1 MDNKA
6 FNVNGESRL
15 QFNLTLKLLLTDQ
28 YEEDIEKFDITTS
41 WGRIGTRVSGYKF
54 SYEKGLILYWYID
67 DKLKEKGVKPI
78 EELVDDSPISKSQ
91 HKLLR
96 KYKLALLD
104 KEIKR
109 RVGVPFELLEHVLWN
124 WFRNFDEYDK
134 LSLGD
139 WDYNCDH
146 DGSNHKGFRIYNE
159 DWGRVDDDS
168 YSIAA
173 IKPIYIWYGK

>member
-1 MDNKA
+1 MDNKV

-28 YEEDIEKFDITTS
+28 YDYDVEKFDTTTS
-41 WGRIGTRVSGYKF
+41 FGRIGTRVSGYKF
-54 SYEKGLILYWYID
+54 TYKKGLILYWLMD
-67 DKLKEKGVKPI
+67 DKLKQKGVKPI
-78 EELVDDSPISKSQ
+78 EELVDNCPISKTH

-96 KYKLALLD
+96 KFKLALLD
-104 KEIKR
+104 KDISK
-109 RVGVPFELLEHVLWN
+109 RVGIPFELLEHALWN
-124 WFRNFDEYDK
+124 WLRNFNEYDK
-134 LSLGD
+134 LSLGN

-159 DWGRVDDDS
+159 SWGRVDNDG

-173 IKPIYIWYGK
+173 IMPIYTWYGK